1 MKGHN
6 FLPLAVSLVFLSGC
20 QQLNDGVN
28 TVNGAI
34 SSSLSSVGK
43 ALGGGLPPLKALARY
58 RLYLALVLS
67 AKTMKKMRW
76 QQKKNGQ
83 AKGSLSPMP
92 LFWKLRRAE
101 VPAT

>member
-1 MKGHN
+1 MA
-6 FLPLAVSLVFLSGC
+6 LTGC

-43 ALGGGLPPLKALARY
+43 ALGGTPPLKALARY

-67 AKTMKKMRW
+67 AKTMKKTQW
-76 QQKKNGQ
+76 QQKKMDWQKDLYHQCHCSGSYEGQ
-83 AKGSLSPMP
+83 KCQRYDDGNAQISP
-92 LFWKLRRAE
+92 
-101 VPAT
+101 

>member
-43 ALGGGLPPLKALARY
+43 ALGELPPLKALARY

-67 AKTMKKMRW
+67 AKTMKKTQW
-76 QQKKNGQ
+76 QQRKNGREN
-83 AKGSLSPMP
+83 GSQSQMR
-92 LFWKLRRAE
+92 LFLKLRKAE
-101 VPAT
+101 VPAI

>member
-43 ALGGGLPPLKALARY
+43 ALGEPPPPKSLGPESPVSGLGPVCK
-58 RLYLALVLS
+58 RL
-67 AKTMKKMRW
+67 
-76 QQKKNGQ
+76 
-83 AKGSLSPMP
+83 
-92 LFWKLRRAE
+92 
-101 VPAT
+101 

>member
-43 ALGGGLPPLKALARY
+43 ALGEPPPLKALARY

-67 AKTMKKMRW
+67 AKTMKKTQW
-76 QQKKNGQ
+76 QQRKNGL
-83 AKGSLSPMP
+83 AKGSLSQMP
-92 LFWKLRRAE
+92 LFLKLRRAE
-101 VPAT
+101 VPAI

>member
-1 MKGHN
+1 MK
-6 FLPLAVSLVFLSGC
+6 LRIVMPLVLFAAALTGC

-43 ALGGGLPPLKALARY
+43 ALGELPPLKALARY

-67 AKTMKKMRW
+67 AKTMKKTQW
-76 QQKKNGQ
+76 QQRKNGREN
-83 AKGSLSPMP
+83 GSQSQMR
-92 LFWKLRRAE
+92 LFLKLRKAE
-101 VPAT
+101 VPAI

>member
-34 SSSLSSVGK
+34 SSSLSSVSK
-43 ALGGGLPPLKALARY
+43 ALGEPPPLKALARY

-67 AKTMKKMRW
+67 AKTMEKMQW
-76 QQKKNGQ
+76 QQKRNGQ
-83 AKGSLSPMP
+83 AKG
-92 LFWKLRRAE
+92 
-101 VPAT
+101 

>member
-1 MKGHN
+1 MK
-6 FLPLAVSLVFLSGC
+6 LRIVMPLVLSAAALTGC

-43 ALGGGLPPLKALARY
+43 ALGEQPPLKALARY
-58 RLYLALVLS
+58 HLYLALVLF
-67 AKTMKKMRW
+67 AKTMKKMQW
-76 QQKKNGQ
+76 QRKNGL

-92 LFWKLRRAE
+92 LFLKLQRAE
-101 VPAT
+101 VPAI

>member
-43 ALGGGLPPLKALARY
+43 ALGELPPFKTLALY

-67 AKTMKKMRW
+67 AKTMKKTQW

-92 LFWKLRRAE
+92 LFSRLRRAE
-101 VPAT
+101 VPAI